1 MRISSAWAKMAI
13 ENTGLKS
20 ALICLTIVSIMLS
33 VLLLEAN
40 GKEPI
45 IIERACYS
53 KALQVVGSQQSNEEI
68 ENFIGTALSQRFD
81 SDINANDFLEAQLQN
96 QKFKEQAE
104 LSARQ
109 MKQFIHMNSLTGNQG
124 IYSVDSDRVI
134 SVGAVRSA
142 LRFPLK
148 VQIAAVSRT
157 AVNPYGL
164 LLINVEHIKES
175 KSEK

>member
-1 MRISSAWAKMAI
+1 MRISSAWARMAI

-20 ALICLTIVSIMLS
+20 ALICLTIICLMLS
-33 VLLLEAN
+33 VLLFEAN
-40 GKEPI
+40 SKEPL

-53 KALQVVGSQQSNEEI
+53 KALDSVGNQQSSDEI
-68 ENFIGTALSQRFD
+68 ENFIRIALNQRFD
-81 SDINANDFLEAQLQN
+81 SDIAANELLESELQN
-96 QKFKEQAE
+96 LKTKEQAE
-104 LSARQ
+104 LNARQ
-109 MKQFIHMNSLTGNQG
+109 MKQFIHMNSLTGDHG
-124 IYSVDSDRVI
+124 VYSVDSDRVI

-157 AVNPYGL
+157 ATNPYGL
-164 LLINVEHIKES
+164 LLTNVEQIKEN

>member
-20 ALICLTIVSIMLS
+20 ALICLTIVSIILS

-40 GKEPI
+40 GKEPL

-53 KALQVVGSQQSNEEI
+53 KAMEVVGSQQSKEEI
-68 ENFIGTALSQRFD
+68 ENFIRIALSQRFD
-81 SDINANDFLEAQLQN
+81 SDIKANDFLEAELQN
-96 QKFKEQAE
+96 LKSKEQAE
-104 LSARQ
+104 LMSRQ
-109 MKQFIHMNSLTGNQG
+109 MKQFLHLNSLAGDHG

-157 AVNPYGL
+157 TGNPYGL
-164 LLINVEHIKES
+164 LLTNVEQIKES
-175 KSEK
+175 KGEK